1 MTATAV
7 TRTRAPARDS
17 HVLLAVVR
25 RVLRDQRR
33 SPLAWGIPLGLMSA
47 LELAIYPSVHKSLG
61 KTLESYPDAIRQ
73 AFQIESINTPAQFVN
88 GEMFSLVVPL
98 AIGFFVIRA
107 ASRPIAGYEERH
119 WLDVVLATP
128 VRRRALAG
136 GAFVASAIAAFG
148 ILAVMSV
155 LIWIAGQVFGAEIA
169 IGDLAAALVGTWAF
183 ALFFAGVALV
193 ACGRTGNWTAV
204 TGVAVGLLVTMYV
217 IDVAARIADALEPAG
232 YLTAFHYY
240 GSPLIDGL
248 DAGHALLAA
257 LGVVL
262 ALAGAALFERRDVSG

>member
-1 MTATAV
+1 VTATAV
-7 TRTRAPARDS
+7 APTRTPASDR

-25 RVLRDQRR
+25 RVLRDHRR
-33 SPLAWGIPLGLMSA
+33 SPFAWGIPLGLMSA

-73 AFQIESINTPAQFVN
+73 AFQIESIDTPAQFVN

-128 VRRRALAG
+128 LRRRALTG
-136 GAFVASAIAAFG
+136 GAFVASAIVAFA

-155 LIWIAGQVFGAEIA
+155 LIWIAGQVFGAEIGV
-169 IGDLAAALVGTWAF
+169 GDLGAGLIGTWAF

-193 ACGRTGNWTAV
+193 ACGRTGNWTVV

-217 IDVAARIADALEPAG
+217 IDVAARIAEALEPAG

-248 DAGHALLAA
+248 DGGHALLAA
-257 LGVVL
+257 VGVLL
-262 ALAGAALFERRDVSG
+262 AVVGAALFDRRDVSG